1 MTAPRIASAQPTFLQ
16 SDRTLARAV
25 RPFIRFSHVEA
36 AGGIVLVVACAIW
49 VAAFAAIVSEYR
61 DADGFVDCGD
71 ECSSVHYLAALGFLA
86 PPLLISLSALGM
98 ILALGHRWRLRRTPA
113 DDNHA

>member
-1 MTAPRIASAQPTFLQ
+1 MSTAWVQVGVVALFALMCGV
-16 SDRTLARAV
+16 LAVAWMRG
-25 RPFIRFSHVEA
+25 RLGA
-36 AGGIVLVVACAIW
+36 AAMALLVVACAIW
-49 VAAFAAIVSEYR
+49 VAAFAAIVSEFR
-61 DADGFVDCGD
+61 DADGFVDCRD

-113 DDNHA
+113 DDKHA